1 MQPAGNIAGI
11 EYLVCM
17 SASDV
22 PHFRKRGM
30 LRDCEAAR
38 SASLLTET
46 ARLAC
51 TSGMRNKKK
60 NKNRRL
66 RSITAILVYFCPRR
80 LTATSEEEL

>member
-11 EYLVCM
+11 ENLVCM

-38 SASLLTET
+38 GAQGMYRTET
-46 ARLAC
+46 A
-51 TSGMRNKKK
+51 S
-60 NKNRRL
+60 
-66 RSITAILVYFCPRR
+66 
-80 LTATSEEEL
+80 

>member
-1 MQPAGNIAGI
+1 MYKASNRNNICNTYMQPAGNIAGI

-38 SASLLTET
+38 SALK
-46 ARLAC
+46 AC
-51 TSGMRNKKK
+51 IAVN
-60 NKNRRL
+60 
-66 RSITAILVYFCPRR
+66 
-80 LTATSEEEL
+80 